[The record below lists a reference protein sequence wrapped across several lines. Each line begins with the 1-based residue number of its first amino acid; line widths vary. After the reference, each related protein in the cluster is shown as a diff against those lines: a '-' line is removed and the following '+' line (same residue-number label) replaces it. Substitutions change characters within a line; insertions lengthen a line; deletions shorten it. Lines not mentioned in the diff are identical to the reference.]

1 MEDKIVGATTGR
13 PQEEEDAPVGA
24 AVDRLQEEEG
34 DPVGETI
41 GRPQTEEADPAGA
54 TIGRPQEEEAPPVKE
69 EKEKKSFFK
78 NAKAEKAEK
87 ALKEAE
93 EKLKEAKDRIQRQM
107 AEFDNY
113 RKRTDKEKA
122 ASFELG
128 ARSIIEKLLP
138 VVDSFERG
146 LASLDEKDKEE
157 PFETGMVQVYKQL
170 EKIFEELEVA
180 PIEAVGQPFNADLH
194 NAVMHVEDEE
204 QPENTVVEEFQ
215 KGYTFRGTVIRYSM
229 VKVAN

>member
-1 MEDKIVGATTGR
+1 MGEKKIEIEIEK
-13 PQEEEDAPVGA
+13 EEEVPV
-24 AVDRLQEEEG
+24 
-34 DPVGETI
+34 ETELDC
-41 GRPQTEEADPAGA
+41 PQTEEADPAEAAVDGQQKEDDDPVGA
-54 TIGRPQEEEAPPVKE
+54 TIGRPQEEDAPPVKE

-93 EKLKEAKDRIQRQM
+93 EKLEEAKDRIQRQM

-215 KGYTFRGTVIRYSM
+215 KGYTFKGTVIRYSM

>member
-1 MEDKIVGATTGR
+1 MGEKKI
-13 PQEEEDAPVGA
+13 EIEIEKEEDVPV
-24 AVDRLQEEEG
+24 
-34 DPVGETI
+34 ETEI
-41 GRPQTEEADPAGA
+41 DCPQTEEADPAEAAVDG
-54 TIGRPQEEEAPPVKE
+54 TQEEKETPAEEAFPVKE

-93 EKLKEAKDRIQRQM
+93 GKLEEAKDRIQRQM

-170 EKIFEELEVA
+170 EKIFEELEVV

-215 KGYTFRGTVIRYSM
+215 KGYTFKGTVIRYSM

>member
-1 MEDKIVGATTGR
+1 MGEKKIEIEIEK
-13 PQEEEDAPVGA
+13 EEEVPV
-24 AVDRLQEEEG
+24 
-34 DPVGETI
+34 ETELDC
-41 GRPQTEEADPAGA
+41 PQTEEADPAEAAVDGQQKEDDDPVGA
-54 TIGRPQEEEAPPVKE
+54 TIGRPQEEDAPPVKE

-93 EKLKEAKDRIQRQM
+93 EKLEEARDRIQRQM

-215 KGYTFRGTVIRYSM
+215 KGYTFKGTVIRYSM

>member
-1 MEDKIVGATTGR
+1 MGEKKIEIEIEK
-13 PQEEEDAPVGA
+13 EEEVPV
-24 AVDRLQEEEG
+24 
-34 DPVGETI
+34 ETELDC
-41 GRPQTEEADPAGA
+41 PQTEEADPAEAAVDGQQKEDDDPVGA
-54 TIGRPQEEEAPPVKE
+54 TIGRPQEEDTPPVKE

-93 EKLKEAKDRIQRQM
+93 EKLEEARDRIQRQM

-215 KGYTFRGTVIRYSM
+215 KGYTFKGTVIRYSM

>member
-1 MEDKIVGATTGR
+1 MGEKKIEIEIEK
-13 PQEEEDAPVGA
+13 EEEVPV
-24 AVDRLQEEEG
+24 
-34 DPVGETI
+34 ETELDC
-41 GRPQTEEADPAGA
+41 PLTEEADPAEAAVDGPQKEDDDPVGA
-54 TIGRPQEEEAPPVKE
+54 TIGRPQEEDAPPVKE

-93 EKLKEAKDRIQRQM
+93 EKLEEAKDRIQRQM

-170 EKIFEELEVA
+170 EKIFEELEVE

-215 KGYTFRGTVIRYSM
+215 KGYTFKGTVIRYSM

>member
-1 MEDKIVGATTGR
+1 MIEI
-13 PQEEEDAPVGA
+13 EEGKAPDGTEEVPEETSPKTEKTAETPETAETAEAPAEPDAPEA
-24 AVDRLQEEEG
+24 EE
-34 DPVGETI
+34 
-41 GRPQTEEADPAGA
+41 PA
-54 TIGRPQEEEAPPVKE
+54 PEEAPAAPA
-69 EKEKKSFFK
+69 KEKKGFFGK
-78 NAKAEKAEK
+78 VKADKSEK

-93 EKLKEAKDRIQRQM
+93 AKLDEAEARLDEAKDRIQRQM

-113 RKRTDKEKA
+113 RKRTEKEKA

-128 ARSIIEKLLP
+128 ARSVIEKLLP

-146 LASLDEKDKEE
+146 LATLDEAQKEE
-157 PFETGMVQVYKQL
+157 PFETGMVQVYRQMGKIL
-170 EKIFEELEVA
+170 EDLDVK

-194 NAVMHVEDEE
+194 NAVMHAEDED

-229 VKVAN
+229 VKVVN

>member
-1 MEDKIVGATTGR
+1 MGEKKIEIEIEK
-13 PQEEEDAPVGA
+13 EEEVPV
-24 AVDRLQEEEG
+24 
-34 DPVGETI
+34 ETELDC
-41 GRPQTEEADPAGA
+41 PQTEEADPAEAAVDGPQKEDDDSVGA
-54 TIGRPQEEEAPPVKE
+54 TIGRPQEEDAPPVKE

-78 NAKAEKAEK
+78 NAKAEK

-204 QPENTVVEEFQ
+204 QPENIVVEEFQ

>member
-1 MEDKIVGATTGR
+1 MGEKKIEIEIEK
-13 PQEEEDAPVGA
+13 EEEVPV
-24 AVDRLQEEEG
+24 
-34 DPVGETI
+34 ETELDC
-41 GRPQTEEADPAGA
+41 PQTEEADPAEAAVDGPQKEDDDSVGA
-54 TIGRPQEEEAPPVKE
+54 TIGRPQEEDAPPVKE

-93 EKLKEAKDRIQRQM
+93 EKLEEAKDRIQRQM

-146 LASLDEKDKEE
+146 LACLDEKDKEE